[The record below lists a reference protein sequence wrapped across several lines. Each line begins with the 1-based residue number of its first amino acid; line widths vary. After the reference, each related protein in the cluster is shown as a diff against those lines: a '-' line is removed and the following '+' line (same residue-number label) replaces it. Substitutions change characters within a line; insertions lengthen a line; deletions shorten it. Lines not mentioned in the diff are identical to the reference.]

1 MKTATKT
8 AMQYARECIENGRI
22 NAKSKRERA
31 EQIEVEVEFAARMD
45 GRKDAVQLATEAK
58 RWYLR

>member
-1 MKTATKT
+1 MKAKT
-8 AMQYARECIENGRI
+8 AMQYALECIEGGRI

-45 GRKDAVQLATEAK
+45 GRRDSKKLAAEAK
-58 RWYLR
+58 RWYMR